1 MPQIHY
7 HTTNYSLAYPE
18 EGRLGGSNPIES
30 SDFLNCVCKIY
41 CPTPR
46 SAPILIKSYILYRKT
61 LKIVS
66 KFQNLLQLLG
76 DFVSQGSSPLS
87 REPLHCK
94 ILGTSMQQPTTTNTF
109 RCNIPVSVY
118 IFLDS
123 PTCNIVVHHYSKLIS
138 WIQA

>member
-76 DFVSQGSSPLS
+76 TSFPRAPRPPPYYVNPSTVKFWVRLCNNRPQRIRFVATYRFRFISFSILRHATLS
-87 REPLHCK
+87 Y
-94 ILGTSMQQPTTTNTF
+94 ITT
-109 RCNIPVSVY
+109 RS
-118 IFLDS
+118 
-123 PTCNIVVHHYSKLIS
+123 
-138 WIQA
+138 